1 MVAEIYAAAALFYL
15 PFTRMI
21 SFCIRNCYYIVSIFM
36 PNGATSIII
45 YPAFDIHGD
54 KQGREGLRGKI
65 PPFSIWGGR

>member
-45 YPAFDIHGD
+45 YPVFDIHGNN
-54 KQGREGLRGKI
+54 QGREGLRGKI